1 MTSFTIR
8 GARPDEMP
16 AIQATW
22 DAIEFA
28 RSRDGDRVWVAVDTR
43 GERVGQGRLVP
54 VGEGHVELGGMWTHD
69 AWRGKGVAGALVR
82 ALLEAAGDATVWC
95 VPWADLAEYYM
106 GLGLSEAAPAESAPE
121 KIREKLAYCRER
133 YPRAVALLRKP

>member
-1 MTSFTIR
+1 MTSFTLR

-22 DAIEFA
+22 DDIAFA
-28 RSRDGDRVWVAVDTR
+28 RSDDGDRVWVAVDVH

-54 VGEGHVELGGMWTHD
+54 VGEGHVELGGIWTRD
-69 AWRGKGVAGALVR
+69 DWRGRGVAGALVR

-95 VPWADLAEYYM
+95 VPWADLAEFYK
-106 GLGLSEAAPAESAPE
+106 GLGLRESARAESAPE
-121 KIREKLAYCRER
+121 KIREKLAYCRAR
-133 YPRAVALLRKP
+133 YPRAVALLRTP